1 VHHFL
6 GDRLFPFPPVNLNA
20 VRRDK
25 LDRDD
30 ALACIRPEKNGI
42 VFDGG
47 ERRSFSHG

>member
-1 VHHFL
+1 VH
-6 GDRLFPFPPVNLNA
+6 RLLNSRLRPFPPENLNA

-47 ERRSFSHG
+47 ERRRFGHG